1 MLYRALVQRF
11 RGITLGMILGCVG
24 GVSYAQPTQASSQKD
39 ATSSPVAIPSV
50 PRASALV
57 TLPHL
62 APSSSLP
69 VQESVGSR
77 SDQKPVD
84 WFTRV
89 AALAGLLLGLFNLI
103 FGIWKIKRDRRLSVE
118 DDFWFR
124 KIITPVTIEPML
136 KAFVGFFEDLPI
148 RSTAVEDQKK
158 YALKVTTEFAK
169 LYSAVQTLA
178 LFEEKLPKLITD
190 KLSQCE
196 DLLTG
201 YSAMLTQEDASQD
214 LTPEHLRQKLWAQ
227 LNGTLR
233 VIKDHH
239 LAR

>member
-1 MLYRALVQRF
+1 
-11 RGITLGMILGCVG
+11 MILSCVAG
-24 GVSYAQPTQASSQKD
+24 ASYAQLTQASPQKNS
-39 ATSSPVAIPSV
+39 TSSAVAIPPV
-50 PRASALV
+50 PKASSPV

-69 VQESVGSR
+69 LSELGESR

-89 AALAGLLLGLFNLI
+89 AALAGLLLGLFNFA
-103 FGIWKIKRDRRLSVE
+103 FGIWKIKRDRRLSIE

-124 KIITPVTIEPML
+124 KVITPATIEPML
-136 KAFVGFFEDLPI
+136 KAFVGLVEDLPI
-148 RSTAVEDQKK
+148 RGTAVENQKK
-158 YALKVTTEFAK
+158 YAFKVTTEFAK

-178 LFEEKLPKLITD
+178 LFEENLPELITA

-227 LNGTLR
+227 LSGTLR